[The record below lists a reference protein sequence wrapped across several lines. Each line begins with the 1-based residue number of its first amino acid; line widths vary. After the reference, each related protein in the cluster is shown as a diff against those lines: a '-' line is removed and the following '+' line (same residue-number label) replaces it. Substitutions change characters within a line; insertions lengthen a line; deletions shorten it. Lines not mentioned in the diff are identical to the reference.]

1 MGFYRRIAV
10 ALLVAALASP
20 IAAPIG
26 GCDLEVDVLNGAP
39 RLTWIAVQPES
50 GDVAD
55 VTLWVSDVEG
65 DPVDV
70 SASWQAEGSEELTPI
85 TMTPGGHGLVGLTT
99 HEALFDPNGQPHL
112 ILWDT
117 SEVSGTVRLVL
128 VPDDRESGE
137 GQEARSPWFDVSTG
151 LPEPVQVESVED

>member
-10 ALLVAALASP
+10 TLLVGALASP

-26 GCDLEVDVLNGAP
+26 GCDLKVTVLNGAP
-39 RLTWIAVQPES
+39 RLTWIAVQPAS
-50 GDVAD
+50 GDVAE

-70 SASWQAEGSEELTPI
+70 DASWQAEGGETLTPI
-85 TMTPGGHGLVGLTT
+85 VMEPGGHGLVGLTT

-117 SEVSGTVRLVL
+117 TEVSGLVRLVL
-128 VPDDRESGE
+128 IPDDRESGE
-137 GQEARSPWFDVSTG
+137 GQEAHSPWFDLSTG
-151 LPEPVQVESVED
+151 LPDPVQVEWVED